1 MGAQIVLYERLRPLF
16 HKIFGTLY
24 TGSGNDTIRKLSRDL
39 ESPTKLISVGDVTT
53 FHLLNSDIIPDI
65 QIVDDRTKR
74 EPASDRVVVGTKHKD
89 FTEIFVDN
97 PAGVITEDLIDAV
110 GNAIRSDEHVRIFV
124 RGEEDLA
131 ALPAILMA
139 PHGSVVLYGQ
149 PDRGVVLVQITQSKK
164 EEIRDLLNKIIE
176 AQDNKEEL
184 RDIWRKLDG
193 YQDYK
198 GKKQCDPQQA

>member
-1 MGAQIVLYERLRPLF
+1 MGSQIVLYEELRPLF
-16 HKIFGTLY
+16 NKIFGVLY
-24 TGSGNDTIRKLSRDL
+24 TGNGDDTIRELSSDL

-53 FHLLNSDIIPDI
+53 FHLLNLNIIPDVL
-65 QIVDDRTKR
+65 IVDDRTKR
-74 EPASDRVVVGTKHKD
+74 GPASDRVVVGTKHKG

-110 GNAIRSDEHVRIFV
+110 DNAINSDENVRIFV

-139 PHGSVVLYGQ
+139 PQGSVVLYGQ
-149 PDRGVVLVQITQSKK
+149 PDQGVVLVKITQSKK
-164 EEIRDLLNKIIE
+164 EEIRDLLSKIIG

-184 RDIWRKLDG
+184 RTIWRKLDG
-193 YQDYK
+193 HQNH
-198 GKKQCDPQQA
+198 